1 MSQTL
6 FQSKFN
12 RMQMPVR
19 SCIGGASAVAFC
31 LALTAANAG
40 CVKLPRHA
48 RTATANDV
56 QQGASTTVR
65 VNINTATLA
74 ELERLPG
81 IGAGLATRIIAH
93 RTRYGPFR
101 RIEHLLIIPG
111 ISERRFAELRPFIST
126 E

>member
-19 SCIGGASAVAFC
+19 SCIGCATVAFC
-31 LALTAANAG
+31 LTLIAAETS
-40 CVKLPRHA
+40 CVKLPRHV
-48 RTATANDV
+48 RTATAADTQQDV
-56 QQGASTTVR
+56 RATAR